1 MIYLINHTFKVSMLQ
16 RSFNP
21 LKLLD
26 QMASVLLLG
35 PRGTGKTALIAT
47 AFAGVANQLRI
58 DLLQGLEYQR
68 YLNTPHKLGQ
78 ELRSLLHSTKGE
90 VFVSIDEIQRVP
102 SLLNEVH
109 SVIEEFRGRVAFL
122 LTGSSARKL
131 RRSGA
136 NLLAG
141 RAISCFLHPL
151 HASELELDLTK
162 SLRIGTLPGVYLGR
176 EELAIPTLES
186 YVSTYLR
193 EEIQQ
198 ESLVREIDRFSRFL
212 EYAGQNNGEPINF
225 TKLGKQSGIAGKTAQ
240 EYFSILVDTLVA
252 HCLPGWSESVKKQLL
267 QAPKFYFFDTGVLN
281 AINGYLRVDLR
292 ESSFLYGR
300 LFEAFI
306 ISQLIATNDYL
317 SLGYR
322 FFYWRDKNGREVDLI
337 IARNVST
344 PLAAVEIKSST
355 SPTADD
361 CSGFIAFQEDYP
373 HVPRICVCN
382 APYTYTDQGISFI
395 PWGEFVLGSYLT
407 ALL

>member
-1 MIYLINHTFKVSMLQ
+1 MT
-16 RSFNP
+16 
-21 LKLLD
+21 
-26 QMASVLLLG
+26 SVLLLG
-35 PRGTGKTALIAT
+35 PRGTGKTALIRT
-47 AFAGVANQLRI
+47 IFAEVPDRVQI

-68 YLNTPHKLGQ
+68 YLTTPHKLGQ
-78 ELRSLLHSTKGE
+78 ELRALLQASPGKI
-90 VFVSIDEIQRVP
+90 FVSIDEIQRVP
-102 SLLNEVH
+102 ALLNEVH
-109 SVIEEFRGRVAFL
+109 SVIEEFKGRVAFL

-131 RRSGA
+131 KRGGA

-151 HASELELDLTK
+151 HASEIDIDLAK
-162 SLRIGTLPGVYLGR
+162 ALRLGTLPGVYLGS
-176 EELAIPTLES
+176 EDLAIPTLES

-225 TKLGKQSGIAGKTAQ
+225 SKLGRQAGIAGKTAQ

-252 HCLPGWSESVKKQLL
+252 HHLPGWSESVKKQLL

-300 LFEAFI
+300 LFETFI
-306 ISQLIATNDYL
+306 VSQVVAANDYL
-317 SLGYR
+317 SFGYR
-322 FFYWRDKNGREVDLI
+322 FFYWRDKNGQEVDLI

-344 PLAAVEIKSST
+344 PLAAVEIKSSVN
-355 SPTADD
+355 PKAAD
-361 CSGFIAFQEDYP
+361 CAGFAAFSEEYP
-373 HVPRICVCN
+373 HVPKICVCN
-382 APYTYTDQGISFI
+382 APYRYTDEGILFI
-395 PWGEFVLGSYLT
+395 PWKDFVGSAHLSSFS
-407 ALL
+407 ASSAAQ